1 MGKVQ
6 EERRKVF
13 SSSLETYDHLKGVLS
28 MNVKNQQEINMDLTN
43 RDEEYIYSDP
53 KGCDEC
59 SDIYNIKDL
68 YLVDGEDKCKNC
80 LEFK

>member
-1 MGKVQ
+1 M
-6 EERRKVF
+6 
-13 SSSLETYDHLKGVLS
+13 
-28 MNVKNQQEINMDLTN
+28 
-43 RDEEYIYSDP
+43 SDP

-68 YLVDGEDKCKNC
+68 YHLDNEMKCKNC